1 MTCMRSGGF
10 VAVLLVAG
18 MIVLGGCASSS
29 PTGPTATT
37 ATTGQA
43 SSFCQA
49 LKEASGSDL
58 TLTSKAAWDQRLALT
73 AALVALAPLAQQANA
88 QVYWSSQDSVDT
100 PLRSSVSRFELV
112 RAHAVE
118 VAVPT

>member
-1 MTCMRSGGF
+1 M
-10 VAVLLVAG
+10 AVLLVAG